1 MRSRRQSVPDEKHHP
16 YERNKMTPLRCVH
29 PGLWCWQAYEPAV
42 KCDLS
47 ACAVETPDGIVL
59 VDPFPFAE
67 PLPFGKPAAIFLT
80 NGNHARCAADVRERL
95 GVPVFAP
102 RAAQP
107 ELGIAID
114 GEPALGGVRVIEI
127 PGAGPGEV
135 AYLFGRV
142 LCLGDAVI
150 NLADHGFALLP
161 EKYRTE
167 PAKLR
172 DSLRKLLSLDF
183 NILTFA
189 HGVPILEDAHHRLSK
204 LIA

>member
-1 MRSRRQSVPDEKHHP
+1 
-16 YERNKMTPLRCVH
+16 MTPLRRVS

-47 ACAVETPDGIVL
+47 ACAVETRDGVVL

-67 PLPFGKPAAIFLT
+67 PLPFGNPAAVFLT
-80 NGNHARCAADVRERL
+80 NGNHARNAAEVRAKF
-95 GVPVFAP
+95 GTPVFASAS
-102 RAAQP
+102 AAP

-114 GEPALGGVRVIEI
+114 GAPALGGVRVIEI

-150 NLADHGFALLP
+150 NLEGHGFSLLP
-161 EKYRTE
+161 EKYCTE

-172 DSLRKLLSLDF
+172 DSLRKLLSLEFD
-183 NILTFA
+183 ILTFA
-189 HGVPILEDAHHRLSK
+189 HGAPILEDAHERLSK
-204 LIA
+204 LIT